1 MKRGIH
7 NVYVKNVTDDIV
19 ERELLGTMTRPM
31 LMCFKY
37 LRNTKRHISPRRHK
51 MWLRKYKRY
60 NVEFAYNLG
69 RYQGYTSK
77 DDPKDEQLMNQIK
90 DDLRKDNVTATEIA
104 NYRHRKYRRRLV
116 TR

>member
-7 NVYVKNVTDDIV
+7 NVYIKNVTDDIV

-37 LRNTKRHISPRRHK
+37 SRNIKRHISPRRHK

-77 DDPKDEQLMNQIK
+77 DDPNDERFKSQAEWFLQKENII
-90 DDLRKDNVTATEIA
+90 ATELD
-104 NYRHRKYRRRLV
+104 NFKHHKYRRRI
-116 TR
+116 TK